1 MILEVLSG
9 PTKTGPAA
17 AAAAAGPEEEQVFR
31 AAVRN
36 EKSRICET
44 FKV

>member
-9 PTKTGPAA
+9 PTKTGPA